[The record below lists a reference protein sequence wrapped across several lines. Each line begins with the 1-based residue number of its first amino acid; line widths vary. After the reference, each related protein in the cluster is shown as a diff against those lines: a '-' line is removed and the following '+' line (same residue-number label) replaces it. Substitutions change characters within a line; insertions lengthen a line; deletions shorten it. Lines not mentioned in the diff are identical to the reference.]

1 MPVNPS
7 VRVIVLQR
15 SDHQPAQLGPWR
27 YWVWCNAHRTP
38 LRVKGLGRSDT
49 PTSLGGR
56 RTRAPR
62 RHKREPSTR
71 SAVSSMLV
79 FGKCRTVRGPWRAG
93 GTSPAV
99 VRSCCYPSGRGR
111 EVRRTPGAKPVP
123 PCRSPASTLGTPTAS
138 PGPMGTTDPERHRA
152 DFAVGDRKPSGSVE
166 SEHRNGRGADL
177 PPLCRSAPRPR
188 SRRAAG
194 SPWFSCRRPW

>member
-1 MPVNPS
+1 VPSSSVEPGEPLDIACSTSAGVPVNPS

-79 FGKCRTVRGPWRAG
+79 LGKCRTVRDPWRAG
-93 GTSPAV
+93 GTSPAVV

-111 EVRRTPGAKPVP
+111 EVRRTPGAKPFH
-123 PCRSPASTLGTPTAS
+123 CA
-138 PGPMGTTDPERHRA
+138 DHR
-152 DFAVGDRKPSGSVE
+152 
-166 SEHRNGRGADL
+166 
-177 PPLCRSAPRPR
+177 
-188 SRRAAG
+188 
-194 SPWFSCRRPW
+194 RRPWARLPQALAQWESLILEGTLLTSR